1 MLFTKVKNKKNITL
15 GFKKDIS
22 MDKITIRPSSISGFV
37 NCAYQWYNVNV
48 LGVKTIPSARAN
60 IGTAIHKAAEVLWT
74 DAIKTGNKDCN
85 LTKLKDAAIQQYQ
98 QLDKE
103 EGIFYNDGENKNTAE
118 KEVVTGTKAFSEDI
132 VPYTDIPIA
141 VEKRLVYKLNN
152 PIAGQLAGTVD
163 YITKDTI
170 ADIKTSGRKIYPG
183 KHILQQSVYN
193 FLAIKNG
200 INVSKILI
208 QGVVLPKKTQPYG
221 EVLKLKPNMSRV
233 MYIVNNILESLK
245 ILSTDKVDPKILFRG
260 NPEHFMCNNKYCSL
274 YSTCPF
280 VNGMGLST

>member
-1 MLFTKVKNKKNITL
+1 
-15 GFKKDIS
+15 

-85 LTKLKDAAIQQYQ
+85 LTKLQDAAIQQYQ
-98 QLDKE
+98 QLDTE
-103 EGIFYNDGENKNTAE
+103 EGILYKDGENKNTAE
-118 KEVVTGTKAFSEDI
+118 KEVITGTQAFSEDI
-132 VPYTDIPIA
+132 VPYTDIPVA
-141 VEKRLVYKLNN
+141 VEQRLVYKVNN
-152 PIAGQLAGTVD
+152 PIASQVAGTVD

-183 KHILQQSVYN
+183 KHVLQQSVYN

-200 INVSKILI
+200 IKVSKILI
-208 QGVVLPKKTQPYG
+208 QGVVLPKKTAPYG
-221 EVLKLKPNMSRV
+221 EVMKLTPNMPRV
-233 MYIVNNILESLK
+233 IYIINNILDSLK
-245 ILSTDKVDPKILFRG
+245 ILHTGKVDPKILFRG
-260 NPEHFMCNNKYCSL
+260 NPEHFMCSNKYCSL

-280 VNGMGLST
+280 VNGDK